1 MLQLTFNPGLTL
13 TGFRTTR
20 PRALTIVPKV
30 EFNFEVIM
38 YITIFSKKLLSA
50 IYRQN
55 LLESAVFATIEGRK
69 TFLPER
75 FVITFLHLLIYN
87 ALCIYRQL
95 CWSSRRSRFATK
107 PVIRSFLT
115 IRGKLANL
123 RSSMT

>member
-1 MLQLTFNPGLTL
+1 MLKRELEFLPTAFAVILML
-13 TGFRTTR
+13 V
-20 PRALTIVPKV
+20 ALAIVPKV

-38 YITIFSKKLLSA
+38 YITILSKKLLSA

-55 LLESAVFATIEGRK
+55 LLESVVFMTIVGRK
-69 TFLPER
+69 TSSPER

-95 CWSSRRSRFATK
+95 CWSSQRSRFTTK

-123 RSSMT
+123 RPSMT

>member
-1 MLQLTFNPGLTL
+1 MLKRELEFLPTAFVVILTL
-13 TGFRTTR
+13 G
-20 PRALTIVPKV
+20 ALTIVPKV

-38 YITIFSKKLLSA
+38 YFTILSKKLLSA

-55 LLESAVFATIEGRK
+55 LLESAVFATIVGRK